1 MLRSAFTPEQMKFA
15 RESGIEDD
23 RMLSEILRR
32 ELSCTDAGH
41 LRNVL
46 RNLVL
51 SHLAA
56 NERIR
61 ELEENRGADS
71 RNSPARRS

>member
-1 MLRSAFTPEQMKFA
+1 
-15 RESGIEDD
+15 
-23 RMLSEILRR
+23 
-32 ELSCTDAGH
+32 
-41 LRNVL
+41 VL

-61 ELEENRGADS
+61 ELEENRGAGS
-71 RNSPARRS
+71 RNSPIRRS